1 MFPSVWQQLSLTSS
15 AQGQS
20 ESQAVSRD
28 ALGPDNPLPMSL
40 HFSSGCPGIL
50 LLDLVISGTE
60 ANEDW
65 ARASGLHIQKLRNPG

>member
-40 HFSSGCPGIL
+40 HFSSGCPGSYSAAGFG
-50 LLDLVISGTE
+50 DFWYRG
-60 ANEDW
+60 
-65 ARASGLHIQKLRNPG
+65 